1 MNDGLHNPDVLSCL
15 ANLSNDEVFTPPKV
29 ANAMFDLLPQ
39 ELFRDSKTTFLDVG
53 AKSGVFLREIAKRL
67 IAGLADEIPDL
78 QTRVD
83 HILHRQIFG
92 LATTELTAL
101 VSRRTLYCSKAPN
114 GSHSASRFETA
125 EGNIRF
131 RNIPHTF
138 VNGRCRWCGASEAQ
152 FGTEKREG
160 LETHAYEF
168 IHTAHPEEIFNMKF
182 DVIVG
187 NPPYQLSCASENS
200 SDSNASFASAIYPK
214 FVEQACKL
222 LPRYLVMII
231 PSRWMTKTGQGI
243 SDDWVDSLIQ
253 ENHFVE
259 IHDFEDS
266 TDCFSGVDIMGG
278 VCYFLYSAYHNGK
291 CRYFRHTKDR
301 CDETIDYLD
310 PFGAGIVIRDLTA
323 RIILRK
329 VQRREGAYYDGASFE
344 CLVSPGHFYDKAGIL
359 STNWKGYAKKADEQ
373 HSVKYYVNKKLE
385 VSGSGWICPS
395 DIPKNV
401 QTLEFNKVYIPKA
414 NGSFGIGAQVLGGPF
429 YGEPNSVC
437 SQTYLVIGYEQREK
451 RLSQEECF
459 NIISYIKT
467 RFFRYMVSIKKK
479 TQDAPSSVYQFVP
492 LQDFSKPWTDAEL
505 YVKYQLTQDEI
516 AFIESMIKP
525 ME

>member
-1 MNDGLHNPDVLSCL
+1 MNDSLHNPDVLSCL

-29 ANAMFDLLPQ
+29 ANAMLDLLPQ
-39 ELFRDSKTTFLDVG
+39 ELFRDPKATFLDVG

-67 IAGLADEIPDL
+67 IAGLEDEIPDL

-114 GSHSASRFETA
+114 GPHSASRFETV

-187 NPPYQLSCASENS
+187 NPPYQLA
-200 SDSNASFASAIYPK
+200 DGGAQASARPIYHL
-214 FVEQACKL
+214 FVEQAKKL
-222 LPRYLVMII
+222 APRYLVMII
-231 PSRWMTKTGQGI
+231 PSRWFSGGKGLDGFREMMLSQNQIKRLYDYPASADCFPG
-243 SDDWVDSLIQ
+243 
-253 ENHFVE
+253 VE
-259 IHDFEDS
+259 IK
-266 TDCFSGVDIMGG
+266 GG
-278 VCYFLYSAYHNGK
+278 VCYFLWQHDYQGPCCVTTVKNGEQSTAVRPLREPEVNEFIRYNEGVSILNKVRSLHEASFAELVSARKPFGLPTDIELRGEESLGDVTVYGNGERGFLPRQLIPSNGK
-291 CRYFRHTKDR
+291 W
-301 CDETIDYLD
+301 IDFYKVMISYAY
-310 PFGAGIVIRDLTA
+310 GAGEDFPHQ
-323 RIILRK
+323 IINK
-329 VQRREGAYYDGASFE
+329 PFV
-344 CLVSPGHFYDKAGIL
+344 
-359 STNWKGYAKKADEQ
+359 AK
-373 HSVKYYVNKKLE
+373 
-385 VSGSGWICPS
+385 
-395 DIPKNV
+395 
-401 QTLEFNKVYIPKA
+401 
-414 NGSFGIGAQVLGGPF
+414 
-429 YGEPNSVC
+429 PNEAC
-437 SQTYLVIGYEQREK
+437 TETYLVIAPSKTREIT
-451 RLSQEECF
+451 E
-459 NIISYIKT
+459 NVASYMRT
-467 RFFRYMVSIKKK
+467 RFFRFMVMLLKNSQHATAK
-479 TQDAPSSVYQFVP
+479 VYALVP

-505 YVKYQLTQDEI
+505 YAKYKLTQDEI